1 MLVKLLKYNLKDV
14 NKVLIIFYVLAIF
27 FAGMTRLFFET
38 ANSLAG
44 EVIASILSGVT
55 ISMIVNILINN
66 LMRMWANFRHNLYG
80 DESYLTHTLPI
91 TKSEIYLSKTLTA
104 AISLVVNTLVIALS
118 LLIAY
123 GSEKNLELLKN
134 SLLGFESALGGGF
147 YLFLAAVI
155 LIFFLEL
162 LNGAQCGFSGI
173 ILGHKMNGGKIGFSV
188 LYGFIYYSAS
198 QVFVLVAV
206 FIAALFNKEIMS
218 IFTENSATIL
228 SFDTIKLIVI
238 LALISYSLAV
248 AITYFINLKIFKKG
262 VNVD

>member
-1 MLVKLLKYNLKDV
+1 MLGKLLKYNLKDV
-14 NKVLIIFYVLAIF
+14 NKILVIFYILAIF
-27 FAGMTRLFFET
+27 FASFTRLFFET
-38 ANSLAG
+38 ANSLAAN
-44 EVIASILSGVT
+44 VIASILSGVT

-66 LMRMWANFRHNLYG
+66 LMRMWVNFRRNLYG
-80 DESYLTHTLPI
+80 DESYLTHTLPV
-91 TKSEIYLSKTLTA
+91 TKCEIYLSKTLAA
-104 AISLVVNTLVIALS
+104 AISLIVSTLVIALS

-123 GSEKNLELLKN
+123 GNEKNLELLKN
-134 SLLGFESALGGGF
+134 SLLGFENALGGSF
-147 YLFLAAVI
+147 YLFLAAVL

-198 QVFVLVAV
+198 QLFVLIAV
-206 FIAALFNKEIMS
+206 FIAALFNEEIMG
-218 IFTENSATIL
+218 IFTENQNYIPSLETL
-228 SFDTIKLIVI
+228 ELIII
-238 LALISYSLAV
+238 LALISYTLAV